1 MPNIIL
7 KNVNSIVLIALLRH
21 YQVKQNLKYIFSIL
35 KMLSSI
41 RLKLNVLPSLN
52 YYLNAE
58 SEVTVTGVNCHAEF
72 YTPAII
78 NEST

>member
-1 MPNIIL
+1 M
-7 KNVNSIVLIALLRH
+7 S
-21 YQVKQNLKYIFSIL
+21 
-35 KMLSSI
+35 SSI

-58 SEVTVTGVNCHAEF
+58 SEVTVTGVNCHADF
-72 YTPAII
+72 YTPTII